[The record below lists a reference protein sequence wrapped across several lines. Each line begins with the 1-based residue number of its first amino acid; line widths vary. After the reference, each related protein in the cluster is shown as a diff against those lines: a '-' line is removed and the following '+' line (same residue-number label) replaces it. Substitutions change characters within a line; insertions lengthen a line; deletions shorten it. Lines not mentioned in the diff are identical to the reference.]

1 MATWIRIVLGPV
13 LLVGLLTGCAS
24 ALQQAVER
32 GDLQGVQTLLDQGAG
47 QDKDDAAEA
56 FVDAAGAGQL
66 QIVQL
71 FLKRGVDPNVP
82 YQSFNYAFYPLEQ
95 AAYWGHIEVVRL
107 LLENGAQINSA
118 NSPYHF
124 TALTQAAKK
133 GHPAIVRL
141 LLDRGAD
148 VSIPDAWGTPIL
160 WWAVRD
166 AGNPEVVQLLLQH
179 GADPGVK
186 GREIDIMQDWRPPLT
201 VAQEKGNTR
210 VIRLLQ
216 QAEARMLGTAPPV
229 AASPAPASPATQ
241 AAVTVPASDVDRV
254 PSVKPRPKVNAY
266 AILIGI
272 ETYRNKLPKA
282 DYAAHDAR
290 VMSEYLTK
298 VVGYQEENVAVL
310 LNDRAAK
317 ADIEKY
323 FEKWL
328 PNRVEKDASVFIYF
342 SGHGAPN
349 PKTGDAYLVPYD
361 GDPAFV
367 DETGYALKR
376 LYQQVGKLPAKD
388 VVVMLDSCFSGA
400 GGRSVIGKGMRPM
413 VLSVENPVLASGKTV
428 VLAASA
434 GDQVSSTHD
443 QKSHGL
449 LTYFFLKGL
458 QGEAGNNKD
467 GTVDLK
473 ELFAYLKPQV
483 ERTARREYNN
493 EQTPQLLG
501 SPELL
506 SKGVRL
512 VERAGP

>member
-1 MATWIRIVLGPV
+1 MGTRIGTMLGAV
-13 LLVGLLTGCAS
+13 LLAGLLAGCS
-24 ALQQAVER
+24 AFDFLDYPLFAPPLWKAAEQ
-32 GDLQGVQTLLDQGAG
+32 GDLQTVRALVDQGVPINEYYDYANMIA
-47 QDKDDAAEA
+47 KP
-56 FVDAAGAGQL
+56 
-66 QIVQL
+66 
-71 FLKRGVDPNVP
+71 PN
-82 YQSFNYAFYPLEQ
+82 PLGI
-95 AAYWGHIEVVRL
+95 AAYYGHLEVVRFL
-107 LLENGAQINSA
+107 LDREAGTEVDREMALFWSATNGQT
-118 NSPYHF
+118 P
-124 TALTQAAKK
+124 
-133 GHPAIVRL
+133 VVEL
-141 LLDRGAD
+141 LLDRGVD
-148 VSIPDAWGTPIL
+148 CCL
-160 WWAVRD
+160 
-166 AGNPEVVQLLLQH
+166 E
-179 GADPGVK
+179 GADALKSARRYGHLKIV
-186 GREIDIMQDWRPPLT
+186 RMLE
-201 VAQEKGNTR
+201 
-210 VIRLLQ
+210 
-216 QAEARMLGTAPPV
+216 QAKARQLGTAPPV
-229 AASPAPASPATQ
+229 ASAPVPASPVPQ
-241 AAVTVPASDVDRV
+241 AAVSIPASDVDRP
-254 PSVKPRPKVNAY
+254 PSVKAKPKASAY

-272 ETYRNKLPKA
+272 ENYRNKLPMA
-282 DYAAHDAR
+282 DYAAHDAE
-290 VMSEYLTK
+290 VMSDYLTK
-298 VVGYQEENVAVL
+298 MMGYQEENVALL

-376 LYQQVGKLPAKD
+376 LYGNLGKLPAKE

-413 VLSVENPVLASGKTV
+413 VLSIENPMLAGNKTV

-434 GDQVSSTHD
+434 GDQISSTHD
-443 QKSHGL
+443 KKNHGL

-458 QGEAGNNKD
+458 QGEADSNKD
-467 GTVDLK
+467 GTVELK

-501 SPELL
+501 SPEAL

-512 VERAGP
+512 VERAQ

>member
-1 MATWIRIVLGPV
+1 MRVRVVLGAV
-13 LLVGLLTGCAS
+13 LIGGLLTGCAS
-24 ALQQAVER
+24 ALYNAVER
-32 GDLQGVQTLLDQGAG
+32 GDMQGVQTLLDQGAG
-47 QDKDDAAEA
+47 KDKDDAAEA
-56 FVDAAGAGQL
+56 FVHAAGAGNL
-66 QIVQL
+66 QIVDL

-82 YQSFNYAFYPLEQ
+82 YRSFNYASYPLER
-95 AAYWGHIEVVRL
+95 AASRGHLEVVRML
-107 LLENGAQINSA
+107 LDHGAQVN
-118 NSPYHF
+118 NVDSPFHF
-124 TALTQAAKK
+124 TALTLAASAGNTEVVK
-133 GHPAIVRL
+133 L

-148 VSIPDAWGTPIL
+148 VAIPDAWGTPIL
-160 WWAVRD
+160 WWAVHD
-166 AGNPEVVQLLLQH
+166 AGNADVVQLLLEH
-179 GADPGVK
+179 GAYPGVK
-186 GREIDIMQDWRPPLT
+186 GREIDIMKDWRPPLT

-210 VIRLLQ
+210 IIRLLQ
-216 QAEARMLGTAPPV
+216 QAEARLSGAAAVPP
-229 AASPAPASPATQ
+229 ALAPAPAAPPPPA
-241 AAVTVPASDVDRV
+241 VPASDVDRL
-254 PSVKPRPKVNAY
+254 PSVKARPKPNAY

-290 VMSEYLTK
+290 VMSDYLTR
-298 VVGYQEENVAVL
+298 VMGYQEENVALL

-361 GDPAFV
+361 GDPGFV

-376 LYQQVGKLPAKD
+376 LYHQVGKLPAKD

-400 GGRSVIGKGMRPM
+400 GGRSVLGKGMRPM
-413 VLSVENPVLASGKTV
+413 VLSIENPVLAGNKTV

-443 QKSHGL
+443 QKGHGL

-458 QGEAGNNKD
+458 QGEADSNKD
-467 GTVDLK
+467 GSVDLR

-506 SKGVRL
+506 AKGVKL
-512 VERAGP
+512 VERTP

>member
-1 MATWIRIVLGPV
+1 MWTRIGFMFSVAMLT
-13 LLVGLLTGCAS
+13 GLLAGCYSMHLFAS
-24 ALQQAVER
+24 DLQRAAER
-32 GDLQGVQTLLDQGAG
+32 GDVQGVKTLLDQGAG
-47 QDKDDAAEA
+47 ANREDLADA
-56 FVDAAGAGQL
+56 FVNAAGTGQL
-66 QIVQL
+66 KTVEFFLQKGVEPDIRGSCEQPVYNMGGGFTTVSMSGSTALICAAGHGEGRIVQ
-71 FLKRGVDPNVP
+71 F
-82 YQSFNYAFYPLEQ
+82 
-95 AAYWGHIEVVRL
+95 
-107 LLENGAQINSA
+107 
-118 NSPYHF
+118 
-124 TALTQAAKK
+124 
-133 GHPAIVRL
+133 

-148 VSIPDAWGTPIL
+148 VNAKSDYAWTALQLAAYLGHGQV
-160 WWAVRD
+160 AK
-166 AGNPEVVQLLLQH
+166 LLLDR
-179 GADPGVK
+179 GA
-186 GREIDIMQDWRPPLT
+186 EDISGALKFVRQYERHP
-201 VAQEKGNTR
+201 E
-210 VIRLLQ
+210 VIRLLE
-216 QAEARMLGTAPPV
+216 QAEARQLGTMAPPV
-229 AASPAPASPATQ
+229 AVAPSVPALPVPPSVASTG
-241 AAVTVPASDVDRV
+241 TPASDVDR
-254 PSVKPRPKVNAY
+254 PESVRSKPKSNAY
-266 AILIGI
+266 AIVIGI
-272 ETYRNKLPKA
+272 ENYRNKLPKA
-282 DYAAHDAR
+282 DYAAHDAE
-290 VMSEYLTK
+290 VMSDYLTK
-298 VVGYQEENVAVL
+298 VMGYQEENVAVL

-328 PNRVEKDASVFIYF
+328 PNRVERDASVFVYF

-376 LYQQVGKLPAKD
+376 LYQQMGKLPARD

-413 VLSVENPVLASGKTV
+413 VLSVENPVLAGGKTV

-443 QKSHGL
+443 KKSHGL

-458 QGEAGNNKD
+458 QGEADSNKD

-501 SPELL
+501 SPDLL
-506 SKGVRL
+506 TKGIRL
-512 VERAGP
+512 VERAGPQKP

>member
-1 MATWIRIVLGPV
+1 MLTRIGVVLATV
-13 LLVGLLTGCAS
+13 LLAGAAGGCS
-24 ALQQAVER
+24 AFDFLDYPLFAPPLWKAAEQ
-32 GDLQGVQTLLDQGAG
+32 GDLQAVRALVDQG
-47 QDKDDAAEA
+47 
-56 FVDAAGAGQL
+56 
-66 QIVQL
+66 
-71 FLKRGVDPNVP
+71 VP
-82 YQSFNYAFYPLEQ
+82 INDQYGYANAIAKPPTALGI
-95 AAYWGHIEVVRL
+95 AAYYGHVEVVRFL
-107 LLENGAQINSA
+107 LDREAGTERDRHNALFWSATNGQAQVV
-118 NSPYHF
+118 
-124 TALTQAAKK
+124 Q
-133 GHPAIVRL
+133 L
-141 LLDRGAD
+141 LLDRG
-148 VSIPDAWGTPIL
+148 VL
-160 WWAVRD
+160 CC
-166 AGNPEVVQLLLQH
+166 PEGYDIIENARRH
-179 GADPGVK
+179 GHLRIV
-186 GREIDIMQDWRPPLT
+186 
-201 VAQEKGNTR
+201 
-210 VIRLLQ
+210 
-216 QAEARMLGTAPPV
+216 RMLEQAQAQQLAAMAPPP
-229 AASPAPASPATQ
+229 AAVPSPAAPAPHI
-241 AAVTVPASDVDRV
+241 AVGTLASDVDRP
-254 PSVKPRPKVNAY
+254 PSVQAKPKANAY

-282 DYAAHDAR
+282 DYASHDAQVMGDYLTR
-290 VMSEYLTK
+290 VM
-298 VVGYQEENVAVL
+298 GYQEENVALL

-323 FEKWL
+323 VEKWL
-328 PNRVEKDASVFIYF
+328 PNRVEKDASVFVYF

-413 VLSVENPVLASGKTV
+413 MLSVENPVLASGKTV

-443 QKSHGL
+443 KKSHGL

-458 QGEAGNNKD
+458 QGEADGNGD
-467 GTVDLK
+467 GAVELQ
-473 ELFAYLKPQV
+473 ELFAYLRPQV

-506 SKGVRL
+506 ARGVRL
-512 VERAGP
+512 VERAK